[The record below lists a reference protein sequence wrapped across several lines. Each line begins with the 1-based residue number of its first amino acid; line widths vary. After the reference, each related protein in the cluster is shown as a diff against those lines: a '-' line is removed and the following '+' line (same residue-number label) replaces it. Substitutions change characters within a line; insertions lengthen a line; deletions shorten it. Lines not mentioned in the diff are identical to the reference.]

1 MIGGNDQLLK
11 KSSPT
16 SSSCSLAWP
25 RLISGTL
32 IRRYKRFIA
41 DVRLRNGSIVT
52 AHCAN
57 SGSMKGCCDPGR
69 KVYLSR
75 SDNPKRRLAYTWEM
89 IRMPD
94 SLVGV
99 NTSVPNRLVAKSIL
113 DGGIPSLTGYDVLRR
128 EVRCGDHSRL
138 DIALEAQDGRRCFI
152 EVKNCTLVEDG
163 YAYFPD
169 AVTTRGRKHL
179 VELQE
184 QVKSGNRGVIFFLI
198 QRMDAKVF
206 RPADQ
211 IDPEYGR
218 ELRKAASNGVE
229 VLAYDVRIT
238 LKAIALGKA
247 LPVEL

>member
-1 MIGGNDQLLK
+1 
-11 KSSPT
+11 
-16 SSSCSLAWP
+16 
-25 RLISGTL
+25 
-32 IRRYKRFIA
+32 
-41 DVRLRNGSIVT
+41 
-52 AHCAN
+52 
-57 SGSMKGCCDPGR
+57 MKGCCEPGR

-89 IRMPD
+89 IKMPD

-99 NTSVPNRLVAKSIL
+99 NTMVPNRLVAHSVL
-113 DGGIPSLTGYDVLRR
+113 AGGIPSLTGYDVLRR
-128 EVRCGDHSRL
+128 EVRCSDRSRL
-138 DIALEAQDGRRCFI
+138 DIALEAEDGRSCFI
-152 EVKNCTLVEDG
+152 DVKNCTLVEDG

-211 IDPEYGR
+211 IDPEYGS
-218 ELRKAASNGVE
+218 ELRNAIMNGVE
-229 VLAYDVRIT
+229 ILAYDVKIT
-238 LKAIALGKA
+238 LQRIALNQA
-247 LPVEL
+247 LQVEL